1 MQRRRDLGLVILAH
15 THRPALER
23 LPDGRAYLNPG
34 AWLDGYRYAVVT
46 KETIELKQFTARSI
60 TATGS

>member
-1 MQRRRDLGLVILAH
+1 VVLGH

-23 LPDGRAYLNPG
+23 FANGRVYLNPG

-46 KETIELKQFTARSI
+46 SDRIDLRTFTA
-60 TATGS
+60 AAD